1 MKNRILSLILA
12 MTLMIGILPTSVFA
26 ESDSST
32 CKDADG
38 DKYCDTCGVIHF
50 DDDITSGVS
59 FYTFSSTGNANPVHQ
74 TTITKDSSA
83 KNYYGVVASLAQDP
97 AGSDNQ
103 VMKIVINGGKNN
115 SNTSGFN
122 TYGPYFNLEASES
135 TENGDVHV
143 VEYDFYAERFNK
155 SGVRN
160 FMELWAYDTNGKSAR
175 LQNGA
180 KDGSTNGHTKTLSAV
195 TGTSVVKNAFQVGVG
210 STQVESKNYA
220 LLDSH
225 TWYRLRYV
233 YDVSDGKISVSVS
246 FDRGNTWY
254 LACSAQTTTS
264 ISYDGADPTK
274 IDHLALRWTH
284 YGHGEIIYL
293 DNISYK
299 IVDSIDVPTKSGI
312 DAVEN
317 CEKTS
322 HTFDNGCDTECN
334 SCGVTR
340 EVEHTY
346 DNGCDSECNVCGN
359 IREVAGHSYENG
371 VCSSCGDVRMVTIGD
386 SNFASID
393 DAIAAAGDN
402 DVITLQADIN
412 YDNVLYLMNNA
423 KIDLNGHT
431 LTALG
436 VSVFSDGGSIFDSS
450 ETKGLLAVPNGYLI
464 MNGSENDMLPIWNED
479 GTGYLFVEVEAKN
492 MMSAID
498 EDSFKIVFRPEFD
511 SVNAADFFADG
522 APDNGITLS
531 VQIKCI
537 RDEQVVETLGF
548 TAPEST
554 IQSIYTNNKAM
565 SLTVNGAGTNFDSYE
580 IAILLTSDTGVVFS
594 QVIGS
599 FSQGIYT
606 PVA

>member
-1 MKNRILSLILA
+1 MKHTLKNLVALVIIMSILMTIAIVPTNAAATTKTIYFTNSYGWTKVYAYAWGGSDGNSLGGWPGSLMKLVDVNEYGQDIYSINVSTLSTKIIFSNGSVQSADTTISSTFNGYYPNSSSNKFSCGTFNYVPTVFYVAGSSGLCSVEWNPKYDA
-12 MTLMIGILPTSVFA
+12 MTYNEDGSRSITFTDVAAGAYEFKVTDGTWNHAWPSSNKSITLT
-26 ESDSST
+26 EKSD
-32 CKDADG
+32 
-38 DKYCDTCGVIHF
+38 V
-50 DDDITSGVS
+50 
-59 FYTFSSTGNANPVHQ
+59 
-74 TTITKDSSA
+74 TITFRPDTK
-83 KNYYGVVASLAQDP
+83 
-97 AGSDNQ
+97 
-103 VMKIVINGGKNN
+103 VI
-115 SNTSGFN
+115 S
-122 TYGPYFNLEASES
+122 
-135 TENGDVHV
+135 V
-143 VEYDFYAERFNK
+143 
-155 SGVRN
+155 
-160 FMELWAYDTNGKSAR
+160 DT
-175 LQNGA
+175 
-180 KDGSTNGHTKTLSAV
+180 H
-195 TGTSVVKNAFQVGVG
+195 
-210 STQVESKNYA
+210 
-220 LLDSH
+220 SH
-225 TWYRLRYV
+225 TWV
-233 YDVSDGKISVSVS
+233 D
-246 FDRGNTWY
+246 
-254 LACSAQTTTS
+254 
-264 ISYDGADPTK
+264 AD
-274 IDHLALRWTH
+274 
-284 YGHGEIIYL
+284 
-293 DNISYK
+293 
-299 IVDSIDVPTKSGI
+299 
-312 DAVEN
+312 
-317 CEKTS
+317 
-322 HTFDNGCDTECN
+322 CDTAKTC
-334 SCGVTR
+334 SGCGMT
-340 EVEHTY
+340 
-346 DNGCDSECNVCGN
+346 DGN
-359 IREVAGHSYENG
+359 PNGHSYNKVVTDATCLAGGYTTYTCSSCGDNYIADRTPILAHNYKNG
-371 VCSSCGDVRMVTIGD
+371 VCSGCGDVRMVTIGN

-393 DAIAAAGDN
+393 EAIAAAGDN

-464 MNGSENDMLPIWNED
+464 MKGSENDMLPIWNED

-537 RDEQVVETLGF
+537 KDEQVVETLGF

>member
-1 MKNRILSLILA
+1 MKHTLKNLVTLVIIMSILMTIVVIPASAANMTGGEVIYLI
-12 MTLMIGILPTSVFA
+12 P
-26 ESDSST
+26 
-32 CKDADG
+32 
-38 DKYCDTCGVIHF
+38 
-50 DDDITSGVS
+50 
-59 FYTFSSTGNANPVHQ
+59 
-74 TTITKDSSA
+74 
-83 KNYYGVVASLAQDP
+83 
-97 AGSDNQ
+97 
-103 VMKIVINGGKNN
+103 N
-115 SNTSGFN
+115 SNWKQSGARFAVYFFGN
-122 TYGPYFNLEASES
+122 GSEAWVDMANVSGDLYVAVAPSGTWTNYIFCRMNPNAKANNWNNKWNQSGDLTYNS
-135 TENGDVHV
+135 
-143 VEYDFYAERFNK
+143 
-155 SGVRN
+155 
-160 FMELWAYDTNGKSAR
+160 
-175 LQNGA
+175 
-180 KDGSTNGHTKTLSAV
+180 
-195 TGTSVVKNAFQVGVG
+195 
-210 STQVESKNYA
+210 SKNCGKINAGHWDCGTNITWSKVTSTFTASGA
-220 LLDSH
+220 LESGDAGFFG
-225 TWYRLRYV
+225 TAW
-233 YDVSDGKISVSVS
+233 DVANTANDLTSQSDG
-246 FDRGNTWY
+246 T
-254 LACSAQTTTS
+254 
-264 ISYDGADPTK
+264 
-274 IDHLALRWTH
+274 
-284 YGHGEIIYL
+284 
-293 DNISYK
+293 YK
-299 IVDSIDVPTKSGI
+299 IVYKNVPAGKYKFKIAIDHSWSLAWPASDYAFTVNHSNSTVTITFNPKTQAVGVTVDCEHTNTEEVQVSAPTCASQGLANIVCSACEAKVG
-312 DAVEN
+312 
-317 CEKTS
+317 EKTLPTIA
-322 HTFDNGCDTECN
+322 HN
-334 SCGVTR
+334 
-340 EVEHTY
+340 Y
-346 DNGCDSECNVCGN
+346 K
-359 IREVAGHSYENG
+359 NG
-371 VCSSCGDVRMVTIGD
+371 VCSGCGDVRMVTIGD

>member
-32 CKDADG
+32 CKDSDG

-83 KNYYGVVASLAQDP
+83 KNYHGVVASLAQDP

-103 VMKIVINGGKNN
+103 VLKIVINGGTNN
-115 SNTSGFN
+115 ANTGGFN
-122 TYGPYFNLEASES
+122 TYGPCFNLEATES

-160 FMELWAYDTNGKSAR
+160 FMELWAYDTNGKGAR
-175 LQNGA
+175 LQNGG
-180 KDGSTNGHTKTLSAV
+180 KDGGTNGHTKALVAV
-195 TGTSVVKNAFQVGVG
+195 TGSSVVKNAFQVGVG
-210 STQVESKNYA
+210 STQSESSGYA
-220 LLDSH
+220 LFDSH
-225 TWYRLRYV
+225 TWYRFRYV
-233 YDVSDGKISVSVS
+233 YDVSDGTISVSVS

-254 LACSAQTTTS
+254 LACKAQATTS
-264 ISYDGADPTK
+264 ISFDGADPTK

-284 YGHGEIIYL
+284 YGHGEIVYL

-322 HTFDNGCDTECN
+322 HTYDNGCDTECN

-340 EVEHTY
+340 DVEHTY
-346 DNGCDSECNVCGN
+346 DNACDSECNVCGN

-386 SNFASID
+386 SNYASLSE
-393 DAIAAAGDN
+393 AIAAAGDN

-464 MNGSENDMLPIWNED
+464 MKGSENDMLPIWNED

-537 RDEQVVETLGF
+537 KDEQVVETLGF